1 MSCVCLWSPVWSTGE
16 GPGDEVTASL
26 LEVVPRVVVE
36 RRGVVWADGRGLPA
50 PRVAGELLDCLGG
63 LGVGTVWAGVALVPV
78 AAELAARA
86 AAVAEGVGEAGAKA
100 GAKAGASG
108 AWWGEEAV
116 GTPDLVR
123 VEGRVWVVE
132 AGREREFMARLPLS
146 WLEPEPRLAVLFAGV
161 GLERVGDLA
170 VLSREAV
177 EVRFGAEAVG
187 LWRLARADD
196 RRRLFGPIPPER
208 PRASIDFVDY
218 VVTDPERLIFTAN
231 ALLGSLEEELR
242 SRGEHARRIGLALS
256 LADGRVWRRVLRPA
270 RPTASRETWLRLVR
284 AVLDRAELPDAV
296 TGVALQVEATE
307 PAGVHQGD
315 LFDRG
320 FATAAAVEAAI
331 ARLIEAQGPVFVELE
346 TSAHPLPERRV
357 AWVPGDPL
365 GAVGRGEGAKRR
377 PHRGGQRGRAE
388 GDDDGPRGL
397 LEEGDADRRR
407 EGGARGAG
415 RMAESSVRAPGP
427 PRAESA
433 PGPAHLA
440 VVPVS
445 EPDAPP
451 GARLT
456 LQLLPEPRA
465 VEVEATWRRD
475 HLAPVR
481 FRDGRGWHQL
491 VTVSGPDRISGGR
504 WEMAYAR
511 EYFRCVTAEGVL
523 VWLFRDAR
531 RGGWYV
537 HGWWD

>member
-36 RRGVVWADGRGLPA
+36 GRGVVWADGRGLSVA
-50 PRVAGELLDCLGG
+50 RVAGELLDRLGG
-63 LGVGTVWAGVALVPV
+63 LGVRTVWAGVALVPV

-86 AAVAEGVGEAGAKA
+86 AAVGE
-100 GAKAGASG
+100 GASG
-108 AWWGEEAV
+108 AWWGEEVSGA
-116 GTPDLVR
+116 PELVR

-208 PRASIDFVDY
+208 PHASIDFVDY
-218 VVTDPERLIFTAN
+218 VVTNPERLIFTAN

-242 SRGEHARRIGLALS
+242 SRGEHARRIGLVLS

-284 AVLDRAELPDAV
+284 AVLDRTELPDAV
-296 TGVALQVEATE
+296 SGVALQVEATE

-331 ARLIEAQGPVFVELE
+331 ARLIEAQGPVFVEPE

-357 AWVPGDPL
+357 AWIPGDPL
-365 GAVGRGEGAKRR
+365 GAAGRGEGAKRR
-377 PHRGGQRGRAE
+377 PHRAGRRGRAE
-388 GDDDGPRGL
+388 GDDDGSRGL
-397 LEEGDADRRR
+397 LEEGYEDRRGG
-407 EGGARGAG
+407 GGAPAAG
-415 RMAESSVRAPGP
+415 RV
-427 PRAESA
+427 AESA
-433 PGPAHLA
+433 PAPGRSGAGSAPGAHLA
-440 VVPVS
+440 AVLVS
-445 EPDAPP
+445 EPDTPP

-475 HLAPVR
+475 HLAPIR
-481 FRDGRGWHQL
+481 FHDGRGWRQL

-531 RGGWYV
+531 RGGWYM

>member
-16 GPGDEVTASL
+16 GPSDEVTASL

-50 PRVAGELLDCLGG
+50 ARVAGELLDRLGG
-63 LGVGTVWAGVALVPV
+63 LGVGAVWAGVALVPV

-86 AAVAEGVGEAGAKA
+86 AAVAEGAGARKEV
-100 GAKAGASG
+100 SG
-108 AWWGEEAV
+108 AWWGEEALRA
-116 GTPDLVR
+116 PDPVR

-132 AGREREFMARLPLS
+132 AGREREFMAPLPLS
-146 WLEPEPRLAVLFAGV
+146 WLEPEPLLAVLFAGV

-208 PRASIDFVDY
+208 PHASIDFIDY

-331 ARLIEAQGPVFVELE
+331 ARLIEAQGPVFVEPE
-346 TSAHPLPERRV
+346 PSAHPLPERRV
-357 AWVPGDPL
+357 AWIPGDPL
-365 GAVGRGEGAKRR
+365 GMVGRGEGTKRR
-377 PHRGGQRGRAE
+377 PHRAGRRGRAE

-397 LEEGDADRRR
+397 LEEGDADRRG
-407 EGGARGAG
+407 EWGARGAG
-415 RMAESSVRAPGP
+415 RVAESVRAPG
-427 PRAESA
+427 RSGAESA
-433 PGPAHLA
+433 PGAAHLA

-445 EPDAPP
+445 EPDTPPP

-481 FRDGRGWHQL
+481 FHDGRGWHQL